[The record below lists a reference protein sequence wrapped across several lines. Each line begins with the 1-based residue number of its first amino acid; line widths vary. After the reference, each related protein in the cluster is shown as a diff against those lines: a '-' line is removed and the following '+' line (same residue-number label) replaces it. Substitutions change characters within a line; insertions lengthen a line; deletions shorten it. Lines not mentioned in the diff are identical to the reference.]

1 MKKIRVLVVEDSLTV
16 RKRLVEVL
24 AGDPGLEVV
33 AEAADGQRA
42 IELCQSLRPD
52 VMTLDMMMPL
62 MTGVPVT
69 EYVMAYC
76 PTPILI
82 VSASTNRGELFKT
95 YEALAA
101 GALDVLEKPTA
112 SCAPGEW
119 ERNFIATVK
128 LLSRIKV
135 ITHPRARLAQ
145 LRAPAGAPEF
155 PPRSVPSEPRVVA
168 IGASTG
174 GPAAV
179 LAILRELPATF
190 PLPVWSSFTWVNHLP
205 QPWQSGWTGSPRF
218 ACAMRGMASRC
229 RRPASYWL
237 PLVSTWRCAAGNC
250 A

>member
-1 MKKIRVLVVEDSLTV
+1 MTKIRVLVVEDSLTV

-24 AGDPGLEVV
+24 GGDPGLEVEG
-33 AEAADGQRA
+33 EAPDGQSA

-52 VMTLDMMMPL
+52 VMTLDMMLPL
-62 MTGVPVT
+62 MTGLAVT

-112 SCAPGEW
+112 DAVPRDW

-128 LLSRIKV
+128 LISRIKV

-145 LRAPAGAPEF
+145 LRNAGDA
-155 PPRSVPSEPRVVA
+155 
-168 IGASTG
+168 
-174 GPAAV
+174 
-179 LAILRELPATF
+179 L
-190 PLPVWSSFTWVNHLP
+190 
-205 QPWQSGWTGSPRF
+205 
-218 ACAMRGMASRC
+218 
-229 RRPASYWL
+229 
-237 PLVSTWRCAAGNC
+237 
-250 A
+250 